1 MFTADQLVS
10 VDESSKDGRTLY
22 RRYGWSPRGETAHR
36 TVDFPRGERWSLL
49 PALTID
55 GYIAKRIVKGS
66 IDGLEFLDF
75 ILEDV
80 TPQLP
85 KMNPYPLSR
94 SVLLLDNCSIHKMQ
108 HLVDAVTAAG
118 CKIRFLPP
126 YAPELNPI
134 EESFAAVKAALRR
147 HFRYIGT
154 LSGDEA
160 LEIACDAVTGEKAKA
175 WFAHSG
181 YYP

>member
-1 MFTADQLVS
+1 MFTVDQLVS

-22 RRYGWSPRGETAHR
+22 RRYGWSPRDETAHR

-55 GYIAKRIVKGS
+55 GYIAKRIVTGS
-66 IDGLEFLDF
+66 IDGIEFLDF

-80 TPQLP
+80 LP
-85 KMNPYPLSR
+85 KMNPYPLPR
-94 SVLLLDNCSIHKMQ
+94 SVFLLDNCSIHKMQ

-126 YAPELNPI
+126 YAPELHSI

-147 HFRYIGT
+147 HFRYLGT

-160 LEIACDAVTGEKAKA
+160 LEIACNAVTKEKTKA

-181 YYP
+181 